1 MPDRPNPDASQID
14 CLLVGLVATERL
26 AAALAA
32 CIAPGFTLYLSGGLG
47 AGKTALTR
55 ALLRSLGFAGRVRSP
70 TFTLLEP
77 YNLPK
82 FELHHYDFYRLESP
96 EAWREA
102 GFESSF
108 DGRVAVVVEWP
119 EMAGGTLPAPDLDIE
134 LRILLASEG
143 TQSFHPLSSDSAI
156 ASSSGPEPERESD
169 HPPEDRRLARIQA
182 RSPRGEACLSKLDA
196 EGFFGALP
204 GLGSPSETPD

>member
-1 MPDRPNPDASQID
+1 MPDRPHPDTSQID
-14 CLLVGLVATERL
+14 CSLVGLPATERL
-26 AAALAA
+26 AAVLAA
-32 CIAPGFTLYLSGGLG
+32 CFAPGFTLYLTGGLG

-82 FELHHYDFYRLESP
+82 FELHHYDFYRLENP

-102 GFESSF
+102 GFEASF

-134 LRILLASEG
+134 LCIVLAADG
-143 TQSFHPLSSDSAI
+143 TQSLRPLSSANTTGSGY
-156 ASSSGPEPERESD
+156 GPEPEGNAAPS
-169 HPPEDRRLARIQA
+169 PEDCRLARVRA
-182 RSPRGEACLSKLDA
+182 HSPRGEACVSRLHA
-196 EGFFGALP
+196 EGFCGTPP
-204 GLGSPSETPD
+204 GRGSPSETPG